1 MSTTTISGSGHQDR
15 SMARSRTTGIHIG
28 RIGIGTVGALTVLVS
43 AWGGIV
49 PFIGPAF
56 GYSADGT
63 GSWHWDLTHAVLG
76 LVPGAIGVVA
86 GLLILA
92 EIRGI
97 DVGRGRM
104 SLTMAGMIALL
115 CGAWFIVGPLT
126 WPVVSTHGAYFATTA
141 TPLRELANQVGYAL
155 GTGLILVG
163 CGGFVIG
170 WASRH
175 QLKATATGPAAE
187 ATSANPDP
195 VPEAS

>member
-1 MSTTTISGSGHQDR
+1 VSTTTLSGSGHQDR
-15 SMARSRTTGIHIG
+15 SMARTRTTGIHIG
-28 RIGIGTVGALTVLVS
+28 RIGIGTVGVLTVLIS

-56 GYSADGT
+56 GYSADGA
-63 GSWHWDLTHAVLG
+63 GSWHWSLTHAVLG
-76 LVPGAIGVVA
+76 LVPGAIGVVV

-115 CGAWFIVGPLT
+115 CGAWFVVGPVA
-126 WPVVSTHGAYFATTA
+126 WPVVSTHGAYFVTA
-141 TPLRELANQVGYAL
+141 SPLRELANQAGYAL
-155 GTGLILVG
+155 GTGVILVG
-163 CGGFVIG
+163 CGAFAIG

-175 QLKATATGPAAE
+175 QLKATAVGSETDPVSTGAGPGAE
-187 ATSANPDP
+187 A
-195 VPEAS
+195 